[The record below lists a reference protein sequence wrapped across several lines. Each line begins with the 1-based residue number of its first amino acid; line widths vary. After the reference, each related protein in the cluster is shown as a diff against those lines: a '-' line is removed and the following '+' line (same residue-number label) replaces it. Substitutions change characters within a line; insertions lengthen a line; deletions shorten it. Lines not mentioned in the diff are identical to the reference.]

1 MPHSRVEEKKQE
13 QPTERLFMESTLLRV
28 AGVLFCHDAKSAAR
42 HTEEIRMTRGDAER
56 HITIRPDPKLGQPG
70 PLAHKIFV
78 ALLKKHSDYGRPI
91 QREISFTRREIGRLI
106 GRKEWGGRDSE
117 QLARA
122 LHEIHYTFIR
132 SHFKNAAGR
141 HVEHSF
147 NIFPEILIERRE
159 FASDP
164 IEACTITLAEPIVQS
179 LRDEHFTCLN
189 YGLMQELSTIG
200 QALYMRAFFHFANLY
215 NGRNRAR
222 LAFQKRYDDMCV
234 EWLGGLAVA
243 RHESKIKERLSPHL
257 EALVQYGF
265 LKSYRIA
272 KAKAGGRPGFVI
284 SFDPGEGFFRDYDRF
299 YRNRQQGELQ
309 WEFAAE
315 QREIAQPMRVAYQF
329 IEKRTGQQVGS
340 EAYVSSKDVETAK
353 QLLAEIP
360 FADMPGFLDFAL
372 AEAKRTGF
380 DIQTLGGV
388 KQYLAVFKAKAS
400 QRQLETSLRQQTAE
414 QLAIED
420 ERIRYQR
427 YRIETAIQIFE
438 SLSESERNEIGDVAR
453 IETAQFSGT
462 LRDVMSRR
470 KRALITAQRYDF
482 RLKSFDSWKL
492 SLNNHTSVSD
502 A

>member
-1 MPHSRVEEKKQE
+1 MPQSRVEERKPQ
-13 QPTERLFMESTLLRV
+13 QSADRLFMESTLLRV
-28 AGVLFCHDAKSAAR
+28 AGVLFCHDAKSAAK

-56 HITIRPDPKLGQPG
+56 HIFIRPDPKLGQPG

-106 GRKEWGGRDSE
+106 GRREWGGRDSE

-179 LRDEHFTCLN
+179 LVDEHFTCLN

-215 NGRNRAR
+215 SGRNRSR

-234 EWLGGLAVA
+234 EWLGGLTIA
-243 RHESKIKERLSPHL
+243 RHESKIKERLAPHL
-257 EALVQYGF
+257 DALIQYGF

-272 KAKAGGRPGFVI
+272 KAKAGDRPGFVI
-284 SFDPGEGFFRDYDRF
+284 SFEPGEGFFRDYDRF

-315 QREIAQPMRVAYQF
+315 QREIAEPMRVAYQF
-329 IEKRTGQQVGS
+329 IEKKTGQQVGS
-340 EAYVSSKDVETAK
+340 QAYVSSKDVETAK

-360 FADMPGFLDFAL
+360 FADMAAFLDFAL

-388 KQYLAVFKAKAS
+388 RQYLAGFKAKAL
-400 QRQLETSLRQQTAE
+400 QRQSKAADRERAAEVRAQDDERLAYDRYRAEMALEIFAALPAPERQDIDEAARIQTAKFGGS
-414 QLAIED
+414 LA
-420 ERIRYQR
+420 
-427 YRIETAIQIFE
+427 
-438 SLSESERNEIGDVAR
+438 N
-453 IETAQFSGT
+453 
-462 LRDVMSRR
+462 VMADR
-470 KRALITAQRYDF
+470 KRAQITAERHGGMI
-482 RLKSFDSWKL
+482 KSFGQWKEGR
-492 SLNNHTSVSD
+492 
-502 A
+502 